1 MFRLSWAPRTFRDA
15 IVWMVSVDNRRRRRS
30 MNRGHNRR
38 LSETRVNVLDVRCLF
53 GREIGVRA
61 STA

>member
-1 MFRLSWAPRTFRDA
+1 
-15 IVWMVSVDNRRRRRS
+15 

-38 LSETRVNVLDVRCLF
+38 LSETRVYILDVRCLF

-61 STA
+61 STAGGATSRT